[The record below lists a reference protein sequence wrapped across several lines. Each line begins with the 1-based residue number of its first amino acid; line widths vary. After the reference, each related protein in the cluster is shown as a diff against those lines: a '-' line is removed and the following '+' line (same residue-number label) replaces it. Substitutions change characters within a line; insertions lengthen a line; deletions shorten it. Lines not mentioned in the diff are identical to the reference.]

1 MKSNVRTIQ
10 EFVEDL
16 VSNEMNLKQI
26 LIVAEQTRWK
36 NFKREIEEEYQRLV
50 K

>member
-16 VSNEMNLKQI
+16 FSDGRNLEQI
-26 LIVAEQTRWK
+26 LVVAMCSRWK
-36 NFKREIEEEYQRLV
+36 NFKKEIEVEYQRLV
-50 K
+50 N